1 MVKLLF
7 GRSLLT
13 SGFSLLTFVAPFS
26 APRQDVSRLFVS
38 VIDGRGQP
46 VTGLT
51 AADFVVQLD
60 DARQTIETVTAAK
73 EPLSLALLT
82 DRLGHSTTY
91 TQFDVQRALGTFVK
105 TLRQASPDVRIALST
120 FDGPVSQ
127 ITRFTGAATEL
138 DRALTRLP
146 TVAPDSTLLDAIK
159 DASTMMLRAPTP
171 RRAIFALVA
180 AYRPDQSTV
189 RSDEAGQLLQL
200 SGASF
205 WALEVVRD
213 LTQGGNAASDP
224 RELMLETGT
233 TLSGGMRQTI
243 SRLSELEP
251 ALVLFANQ
259 LAGQYEITYGPGGGT
274 RRSRLIVGVRG
285 KALRMLAPS
294 WLAK

>member
-1 MVKLLF
+1 MVKLF
-7 GRSLLT
+7 VT
-13 SGFSLLTFVAPFS
+13 SGFLLLTFAAPFS
-26 APRQDVSRLFVS
+26 APPQDLSRVFVS

-51 AADFVVQLD
+51 PADFAVQLD
-60 DARQTIETVTAAK
+60 GTRQTIESVTPAK

-91 TQFDVQRALGTFVK
+91 TQFDVQRALGSFAR

-127 ITRFTGAATEL
+127 ITRFTSGATEL

-159 DASTMMLRAPTP
+159 DASTMMLRAPTV

-213 LTQGGNAASDP
+213 LTQGGNATSDP
-224 RELMLETGT
+224 RELLLESGT
-233 TLSGGMRQTI
+233 TLSGGLRQTI

-251 ALVLFANQ
+251 ALILFAHQ
-259 LAGQYEITYGPGGGT
+259 LAGQYEIAYGPGGGT
-274 RRSRLIVGVRG
+274 RRTRLIVGVRG
-285 KALRMLAPS
+285 NGLRMLAPS

>member
-1 MVKLLF
+1 M
-7 GRSLLT
+7 
-13 SGFSLLTFVAPFS
+13 
-26 APRQDVSRLFVS
+26 FVS
-38 VIDGRGQP
+38 VIDSRGHT
-46 VTGLT
+46 VAGLT

-60 DARQTIETVTAAK
+60 GTRQTIESVTPAN

-82 DRLGHSTTY
+82 DRLGLSTTY

-120 FDGPVSQ
+120 FDGPVSH
-127 ITRFTGAATEL
+127 ITGFTNAGTEL

-146 TVAPDSTLLDAIK
+146 SVAPDSTLLDAIK

-189 RSDEAGQLLQL
+189 RSDEAGQFLQL

-224 RELMLETGT
+224 RELLLESGT
-233 TLSGGMRQTI
+233 TLSGGLRQMI

-251 ALVLFANQ
+251 ALIQFANQ
-259 LAGQYEITYGPGGGT
+259 LAGQYQITYGPGGGT
-274 RRSRLIVGVRG
+274 RRSRLVIGVRG
-285 KALRMLAPS
+285 NGLRMLAPT